1 MLEKIL
7 SLDTQLFIYLNSLG
21 SERYDGFW
29 LIVTKQV
36 NWIPFFLLLF
46 YLIYTKLG
54 LKKTGYLLV
63 YVAVLL
69 LVTDQIT
76 NLFKYTFQRARPCNN
91 PEISDF
97 IRIVQSRSS
106 FSFFSGHAAN
116 TMAVA
121 TFLYLIFKKQFK
133 YFWLLFLWPLVFAY
147 SRIYLGLHYPLDIL
161 SGYLCGLLL
170 GCLMYK
176 GYQFTQIKYFPL

>member
-7 SLDTQLFIYLNSLG
+7 ALDTQLFIYLNGLG
-21 SERYDGFW
+21 SETYDPFW
-29 LIVTKQV
+29 LAITKQY
-36 NWIPFFLLLF
+36 NWIPLFILLF
-46 YLIYTKLG
+46 YLIYSKIG
-54 LKKTGYLLV
+54 IKKAGYLILF
-63 YVAVLL
+63 VAVLI

-76 NLFKYTFQRARPCNN
+76 NLFKYTFQRVRPCNN
-91 PEISDF
+91 PEINTI
-97 IRIVQSRSS
+97 IRVVQSRSS

-121 TFLYLIFKKQFK
+121 TFLYLIFKKEIK
-133 YFWLLFLWPLVFAY
+133 YFWLLFLWPLIFAY

-161 SGYLCGLLL
+161 SGYLCGLTL
-170 GCLMYK
+170 GYIAYK